1 MKLTNKNYYQTKIL
15 SVSSVKLF
23 AQNPA
28 RALADFTGQFP
39 WSDDLIIT
47 PLKSAFHDMLT
58 RAVEYTCNKKI
69 IANAS
74 KNLTDDSWIQKTLDL
89 AEKRASKSVITE
101 MLKADKY
108 LHLRSTNGNLISI
121 AEKIPIWF
129 HILWNSDV
137 MKNVG
142 IQAMMSTQT
151 EDVDIVI
158 EKPFVGIYK
167 LDNQNI
173 KYKGKPNLFIVNH
186 KQKSLDVFNYK
197 ISLPF
202 DPSGYDW
209 GNDITGKRQYM
220 PIEWT
225 AEKLFPWQAGVYRQ
239 LLWDNGYK
247 DYQIRYRFLVITK
260 EKTPRLNVFTISKE
274 SMDEGY
280 SQFKYYLI
288 LAHGYVSG
296 ELKDPPLIQDGSKFA
311 NMQSYKH
318 PLSFVSQ
325 PFYNKKSN

>member
-1 MKLTNKNYYQTKIL
+1 MQLNNKNYYQTKLL
-15 SVSSVKLF
+15 SISSVKLF

-28 RALADFTGQFP
+28 RALADFTGQFS
-39 WSDDLIIT
+39 WSDDLT
-47 PLKSAFHDMLT
+47 TFPLNLAFHDM
-58 RAVEYTCNKKI
+58 VEQAIKYICNEEI

-74 KNLTDDSWIQKTLDL
+74 KNLKDDSWIPKILNF
-89 AEKRASKSVITE
+89 AEKNASKNVIKE
-101 MLKADKY
+101 MLETDKY
-108 LHLRSTNGNLISI
+108 SKLRTAKEKLISK

-129 HILWNSDV
+129 HILWNSDI

-142 IQAMMSTQT
+142 IQAMLSTQN
-151 EDVDIVI
+151 ENIDII
-158 EKPFVGIYK
+158 TEKPFVGVYES
-167 LDNQNI
+167 DNQKI
-173 KYKGKPNLFIVNH
+173 KYKGKPNLFIVNR
-186 KQKSLDVFNYK
+186 KQKLIDVFDYK
-197 ISLPF
+197 LSLPF
-202 DPSGYDW
+202 DSSGYDW
-209 GNDITGKRQYM
+209 GKDITGKHQYM

-225 AEKLFPWQAGVYRQ
+225 VEKLFPWQAGVYRQ

-247 DYQIRYRFLVITK
+247 DYQIRYKFLVITK
-260 EKTPRLNVFTISKE
+260 EETPRLNVFSISKE

-318 PLSFVSQ
+318 PLNFVSQ
-325 PFYNKKSN
+325 PFYNQKSN